1 MRKVFILAVIV
12 AALFASCQKDDT
24 TEEVKALEK
33 IEQVSVVNDGR
44 EAQIEDEKGSRAG
57 NFYPLFYKESLTTD
71 NWTTN
76 DSLNIQRAFSKK
88 QTDSVFLVRVPNT
101 NRIKIN
107 GVWHLY
113 YDAKLKLV
121 TGDTIKLNTVWSV
134 EAGNV
139 VKYKPFGAYVVE
151 AQATEISL
159 TRTKTT
165 KTFGNWYR
173 GTNEVKFIYNIKA
186 DGVLLESDAINGN
199 NGSIFVLP
207 HK

>member
-88 QTDSVFLVRVPNT
+88 QT
-101 NRIKIN
+101 
-107 GVWHLY
+107 
-113 YDAKLKLV
+113 
-121 TGDTIKLNTVWSV
+121 
-134 EAGNV
+134 E
-139 VKYKPFGAYVVE
+139 
-151 AQATEISL
+151 Q
-159 TRTKTT
+159 
-165 KTFGNWYR
+165 
-173 GTNEVKFIYNIKA
+173 
-186 DGVLLESDAINGN
+186 
-199 NGSIFVLP
+199 
-207 HK
+207 